1 MNKCKR
7 CGSQFDVLYDMGGEL
22 RCIHCATV
30 KSLDELIA
38 ENVNLRSQLAAAL
51 AERDSANA
59 QRLNELKDLLSC
71 VDNVDCFCIDPPQDR
86 GEDAD
91 NYENHASYCPDYL
104 YGYIKSLIR
113 APAPLTPDTEAT

>member
-1 MNKCKR
+1 MSNHPEGCDCRDCHWRDMAALNKKNTALKR
-7 CGSQFDVLYDMGGEL
+7 
-22 RCIHCATV
+22 
-30 KSLDELIA
+30 K
-38 ENVNLRSQLAAAL
+38 LAAAR

-86 GEDAD
+86 GEDTD

-104 YGYIKSLIR
+104 YGYIKSLIS
-113 APAPLTPDTEAT
+113 APTPLTPDTEATE